1 MSKRPRKQR
10 RTPAAQPEPQITT
23 AAPPTAGRRERFNRT
38 DVLIVLGAILV
49 SFLVYANA
57 VSGQFVY
64 DDTKQ
69 IVGNQLIQDGRFFG
83 KALVS
88 DVWAFKGDAGQA
100 WSNYWRPTFVVW
112 LIVNNALLGVGSA
125 AGWHIT
131 NLLLHALVIFLAYG
145 MLRQLRLSRAIAGVI
160 VFIFAVHPVHVESVA
175 WISGSPDLLMSAA
188 LLGALWLVLSAL
200 VRPDRRKMA
209 GAAVLFVV
217 ALLAKEVAIVFP
229 AVIFVAAA
237 GAAAGGASNWQAR
250 TVRGI
255 RVALPFIVIAVVY
268 FVVRSLVLGQ
278 VAKTDAT
285 TEPLSAVIL
294 SAPSLLAFY
303 LRQSL
308 FPLSIGPSYPLR
320 AVHADVLTLANFWAP
335 LLVVIVAAVLIAW
348 AARQGPV
355 QQIGA
360 ALFILPLLPTLN
372 INAFAAE
379 QLVHDRYLYL
389 PLLGFL
395 MIVVPSIVS
404 LVQWLIHRD
413 APWTRLAG
421 YGVAVV
427 CCLLLGAQTVRYNTA
442 WLDEVSL
449 WAWAVKID
457 PTSQFNWAQYG
468 NALTAADRPAEARA
482 ALDKSLVSL
491 DASSTPNA
499 LINRA
504 QIAIDEGRFDDAEA
518 DLNTVLAGQPENI
531 QAYEQLAVA
540 YQAAGRLND
549 AANILVAGRERVP
562 YNYCSFTNNL
572 AVIFYLGGAKD
583 RALQELESIRSQAVD
598 QPDPGCR
605 AGVFHLGQL
614 YLEQGRTLDGR
625 AALEEYLALT
635 RTMADDETQQF
646 RASAQGLLSQ

>member
-1 MSKRPRKQR
+1 MSKRQQKQR
-10 RTPAAQPEPQITT
+10 RTPSTQPNEPAT
-23 AAPPTAGRRERFNRT
+23 AAPAPPARRERFNRS
-38 DVLIVLGAILV
+38 DLLIVLGAILV
-49 SFLVYANA
+49 SFIVYANA
-57 VSGQFVY
+57 VGGDFVY

-69 IVGNQLIQDGRFFG
+69 IVSNQLIQDSRFFG

-112 LIVNNALLGVGSA
+112 LIANNALFGTGSS
-125 AGWHIT
+125 AGWHLT
-131 NLLLHALVIFLAYG
+131 NMLLHALVIALAYG
-145 MLRQLRLSRAIAGVI
+145 MLRQLHLTRAIAGVI
-160 VFIFAVHPVHVESVA
+160 VFIFAVHPVHVESVT
-175 WISGSPDLLMSAA
+175 WISGSPDLLMAAA

-200 VRPDRRKMA
+200 ARPDRRKT
-209 GAAVLFVV
+209 AAALVLFTV
-217 ALLAKEVAIVFP
+217 ALLAKEVAVLFP

-237 GAAAGGASNWQAR
+237 GAAARGSSTWQAR

-255 RVALPFIVIAVVY
+255 RVALPFVVIAVVY
-268 FVVRSLVLGQ
+268 FIVRALVLGQ
-278 VAKTDAT
+278 VAKTGTT

-303 LRQSL
+303 IRQSL
-308 FPLSIGPSYPLR
+308 FPLLIGPSYPLR
-320 AVHADVLTLANFWAP
+320 AVHTDALTLANFWAP
-335 LLVVIVAAVLIAW
+335 LLVVIVAALLIVW

-372 INAFAAE
+372 INAFVAE

-395 MIVVPSIVS
+395 MIVVPSVAS
-404 LVQWLIHRD
+404 LVQGLIRRN
-413 APWTRLAG
+413 ASWTRLAG

-427 CCLLLGAQTVRYNTA
+427 CCLLLGAQTIRYNTA
-442 WLDEVSL
+442 WQDEVSL
-449 WAWAVKID
+449 WAWAVETD

-468 NALTAADRPAEARA
+468 NALTAADRFDEARE
-482 ALDKSLVSL
+482 ALDRSLVSL

-499 LINRA
+499 LVNRA
-504 QIAIDEGRFDDAEA
+504 LIAIDQGRYDDAEA
-518 DLNTVLAGQPENI
+518 DLNTVLAGQPQNV

-549 AANILVAGRERVP
+549 AANILVAGRERAP
-562 YNYCSFTNNL
+562 YHYCSFTNNL
-572 AVIFYLGGAKD
+572 AVILYLGGAKD
-583 RALQELESIRSQAVD
+583 RAQQELESIRPQAAN

-635 RTMADDETQQF
+635 QTMGDDETQQF
-646 RASAQGLLSQ
+646 RASAQRLLSQ